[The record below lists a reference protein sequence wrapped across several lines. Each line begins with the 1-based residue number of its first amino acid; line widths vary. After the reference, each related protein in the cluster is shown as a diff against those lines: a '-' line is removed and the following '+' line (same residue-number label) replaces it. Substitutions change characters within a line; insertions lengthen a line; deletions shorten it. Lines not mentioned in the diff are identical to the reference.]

1 MDETAGYGGIA
12 GKVMKIQR
20 LFLIRHA
27 KSSWDDSGLDDF
39 SRPLSKRGRKNAPEM
54 GKRLA
59 QLSVIPESILASPAK
74 RAKKTAKYMA
84 EATGYPVAEIS
95 FHQGLYMGSIQV
107 HLDLLN
113 KEFAVADTVF
123 LIGHNSTI
131 TELSEYLTGISLVN
145 VPTCGIVAIE
155 YPASGGF
162 STEAGAGKLLFFD
175 FPKNMSSLR

>member
-1 MDETAGYGGIA
+1 MGETAGHGRVDGE
-12 GKVMKIQR
+12 VMKVQR

-27 KSSWDDSGLDDF
+27 KSSWADSGLDDF
-39 SRPLSKRGRKNAPEM
+39 SRPLSKRGKKNAPEM

-74 RAKKTAKYMA
+74 RAKKTAIYMA
-84 EATGYPVAEIS
+84 EATGYPVSEIS
-95 FHQGLYMGSIQV
+95 FHQGLYLGSLQF
-107 HLDLLN
+107 HLDLLK

-123 LIGHNSTI
+123 LVGHNSTI

-155 YPASGGF
+155 YPVSSGFATG
-162 STEAGAGKLLFFD
+162 AGAGNLLFFD
-175 FPKNMSSLR
+175 FPKNLSSLR